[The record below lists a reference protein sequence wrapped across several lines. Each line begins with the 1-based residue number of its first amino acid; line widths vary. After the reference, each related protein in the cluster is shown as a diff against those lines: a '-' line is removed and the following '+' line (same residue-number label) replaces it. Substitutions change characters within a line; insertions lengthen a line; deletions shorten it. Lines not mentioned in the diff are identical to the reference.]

1 MVRVVSIDGKNLMP
15 TNRHGKVRR
24 LLRDNKAK
32 VICKNP
38 FTVQLLYK
46 TTDDVTQKITI
57 GVDTG
62 YKFVGFA
69 FIANSKVLQK
79 GTIELR
85 QDVSS
90 LITLR
95 KTLRRSRR
103 FRKTRYRKPRFLNRT
118 RPDGWLAPSVQS
130 KYNHILNWIDRFTKY
145 IPNYKLKVEIANFDI
160 SKINNPDIEKELY
173 QQGNMYGYENIK
185 QYLLAREHGTCQ
197 YCKKKKNDKWHI
209 HHIIPKSKGG
219 SDRVDNLALLHES
232 CHKELHKKN
241 DTNKLSKP
249 KQYKDATFMNIIK
262 WKLVNNL
269 KAKYQDKVS
278 FTFGYITK
286 IDRND
291 LGLEKTHYNDAIA
304 IIKEIINENKSN
316 PIYIK
321 QVRKKKRSL
330 HEATPRKGRKIKN
343 TIQKRSSENTKE
355 ITVSNKKIALYD
367 KIKVNGQIGYISGFT
382 GKMVYVIDIQ
392 GNYIK
397 QPNKSY
403 KQISVKEIKH
413 IKRNNNWII
422 QEVAA

>member
-24 LLRDNKAK
+24 LLKDNKAK

-38 FTVQLLYK
+38 FTIQLLYQ
-46 TTDDVTQKITI
+46 TDDVTQKITI

-62 YKFVGFA
+62 YKFTGFA
-69 FIANSKVLQK
+69 FIANNKVLQK

-95 KTLRRSRR
+95 RTLRRGRR
-103 FRKTRYRKPRFLNRT
+103 NRKTRYRKPRFLNRT
-118 RPDGWLAPSVQS
+118 RPDGWLAPSTQS

-145 IPNYKLKVEIANFDI
+145 LPNYQLKVEIANFDI
-160 SKINNPDIEKELY
+160 AKINNPDIEKELY

-209 HHIIPKSKGG
+209 HHIVPKSKGG

-232 CHKELHKKN
+232 CHKKLHEKN
-241 DTNKLSKP
+241 DTNKISKP

-262 WKLVNNL
+262 WKLVNDL

-304 IIKEIINENKSN
+304 ITKEIVNENKSN

-330 HEATPRKGRKIKN
+330 HEATPRKGRRIKN
-343 TIQKRSSENTKE
+343 TTQKRSSKNTKG
-355 ITVSNKKIALYD
+355 ITVNNKKIALYD
-367 KIKVNGQIGYISGFT
+367 KVKINNQIGYVSGFT

-397 QPNKSY
+397 QSNKSY
-403 KQISVKEIKH
+403 KQISPKEIKH

-422 QEVAA
+422 QEVVA